1 MLGQQER
8 KNGGC
13 FIRMPSLSRP
23 PKLDFQSSCKAK
35 WGRCLAGVEEV
46 EVAKVTYDSEVP
58 APQMVVPPP
67 FLPLSLSLPFP
78 FRRPVFYFPRACGR
92 NAVVP

>member
-35 WGRCLAGVEEV
+35 WERCLAGVVEV

-58 APQMVVPPP
+58 AP
-67 FLPLSLSLPFP
+67 FLPLSLPFP